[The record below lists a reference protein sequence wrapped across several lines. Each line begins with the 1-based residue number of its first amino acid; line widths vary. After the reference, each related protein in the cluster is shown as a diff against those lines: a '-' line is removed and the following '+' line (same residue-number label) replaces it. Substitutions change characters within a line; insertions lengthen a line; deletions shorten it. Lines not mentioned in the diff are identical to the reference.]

1 MTAEHPNAALVRRAY
16 AAQARG
22 DLDTYLSLLADD
34 FVLRIPG
41 RSQIAGEYRGRD
53 EMRRHFAEIAALS
66 GGTFRTTVHDVTAS
80 DEHVIA
86 LVEATAERD
95 GVAVELPASMSG
107 ACGTASSASCGS
119 IPSTS
124 RRSISTGGRQ
134 TLTAADWDRQRPKI
148 CSIRYGGVVSSW
160 S

>member
-1 MTAEHPNAALVRRAY
+1 MTAEHPSAALVRRAY

-95 GVAVELPASMSG
+95 GVAVELPRIHVWHVRDGELSELWLHPVDQQAFDIYW
-107 ACGTASSASCGS
+107 GTADS
-119 IPSTS
+119 
-124 RRSISTGGRQ
+124 
-134 TLTAADWDRQRPKI
+134 DR
-148 CSIRYGGVVSSW
+148 G
-160 S
+160 

>member
-22 DLDTYLSLLADD
+22 DLDTYLALLAED

-95 GVAVELPASMSG
+95 GVAVKLPRIHVWHVRDGELSELWLHPVAQQ
-107 ACGTASSASCGS
+107 AFDIYWGTADS
-119 IPSTS
+119 
-124 RRSISTGGRQ
+124 
-134 TLTAADWDRQRPKI
+134 DR
-148 CSIRYGGVVSSW
+148 G
-160 S
+160 